1 MTASN
6 YDPSFDP
13 PYDPDTPVGAE
24 AKLESYRDALDTARE
39 ELRKARDAEVDAKD
53 ARDAA
58 KRRAQLSADCPKVG
72 VFDGVRTTV
81 AYQQAWIEEQVAAE
95 ERGYQVAKLAR
106 QAASDHLRTLGKQ
119 GGFQQSITASVRE
132 AYRGTGRPQ
141 W

>member
-1 MTASN
+1 MTAS
-6 YDPSFDP
+6 YYEPGYDP

-39 ELRKARDAEVDAKD
+39 KLREARDAEVAAQQ
-53 ARDAA
+53 ARDTA
-58 KRRAQLSADCPKVG
+58 KRKWTLSPDCPKAG
-72 VFDGVRTTV
+72 VFDGVRVTV
-81 AYQQAWIEEQVAAE
+81 AYVQAWIEDRTAAE
-95 ERGYQVAKLAR
+95 EQAYQVAKVAR